1 MASTH
6 IALISAG
13 GTNNRRIASSIYGYC
28 TTAAATAAKTVS
40 LYTGNATTA
49 DGTWAAADLFHGL
62 TISVRFQYANGVASP
77 TLNVNGTGAKPI
89 YRYGTTAPGTNAAAS
104 WTAQAVVDFTY
115 DTLLNTSGCWVM
127 HSTWD
132 NNTTY
137 SNASLGQGYGTCA
150 TAAAT
155 AAKDV
160 TLSSYALTVGGVV
173 AVKFTNAVP
182 ANATLNVNTRG
193 AKNIFYNGAK
203 ITANIIQAGDL
214 ATFIYDGTQYHLIA
228 IDKGATASGKSTV
241 YRVTA
246 TSGVTSPRANDVALI
261 YS

>member
-6 IALISAG
+6 VSLISAG

-40 LYTGNATTA
+40 LYTGNGTTA

-77 TLNVNGTGAKPI
+77 TLNVNGTGDKPI
-89 YRYGTTAPGTNAAAS
+89 YRYGTTAPSTSAATS

-137 SNASLGQGYGTCA
+137 SSMSQTEA
-150 TAAAT
+150 TT
-155 AAKDV
+155 
-160 TLSSYALTVGGVV
+160 G
-173 AVKFTNAVP
+173 
-182 ANATLNVNTRG
+182 
-193 AKNIFYNGAK
+193 
-203 ITANIIQAGDL
+203 
-214 ATFIYDGTQYHLIA
+214 
-228 IDKGATASGKSTV
+228 
-241 YRVTA
+241 TA
-246 TSGVTSPRANDVALI
+246 TSARSITAKVLNDTI
-261 YS
+261 Y